1 MPLQTAEFTVEE
13 FAQWRDRSI
22 ATYAAEKIAVGT
34 WPPEEA
40 VERSQH
46 SFDSLLPAGLA
57 TADHVIRRV
66 NGNATG
72 ELIGWFWVGP
82 ASAES
87 APDTAWL
94 YDIQVLPAYRGN
106 HYGKRFMAFA
116 EAEARQ
122 LGFTKL
128 GLHVFAPNPIAR
140 RLYESCGYA
149 ITDYSYA
156 KTL

>member
-1 MPLQTAEFTVEE
+1 MPLQTAAFTDEE

-34 WPPEEA
+34 WSADQA
-40 VERSQH
+40 VECSRQ

-57 TADHVIRRV
+57 TPDHVIRRV
-66 NGNATG
+66 NGTETG

-82 ASAES
+82 ASSES
-87 APDTAWL
+87 APDTGWL
-94 YDIQVLPAYRGN
+94 YDIEVLPAHRGN
-106 HYGKRFMAFA
+106 HYGKLFMAFA

-156 KTL
+156 KIL